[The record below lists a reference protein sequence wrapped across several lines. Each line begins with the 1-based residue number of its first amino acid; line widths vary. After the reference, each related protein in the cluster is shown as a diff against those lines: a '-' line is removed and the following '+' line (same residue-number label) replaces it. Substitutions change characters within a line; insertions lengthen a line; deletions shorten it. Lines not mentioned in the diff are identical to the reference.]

1 MIPLPLEEI
10 ARITGARLDGGTD
23 PSAVVFGPVVI
34 DSRRAA
40 PGSLFAA
47 VEGERADGHDFAG
60 AAFAAGAVAVL
71 GTRPCGGPALIVDS
85 VPVAL
90 ARLAQEVVARLPQV
104 AIAGITG
111 SSGKTST
118 KDLTAQ
124 LVERLGPTVAPEGSY
139 NNEFGFPLTVLRADE
154 RTRYMALE
162 MAARGVGHIA
172 SLCEIAPPRVGA
184 VLNVGHAHTGEFGG
198 IEQVAR
204 AKGELPAALPAAGAG
219 GVAILNADDPRVMAM
234 AERTEARVVTFGLGA
249 PADPA
254 GPARYTDPA
263 DPASPA
269 RYTDP
274 ADPASPARHTDP
286 ASHSSIADPSFTATD
301 VRLDDLGR
309 PRFTLVTPA
318 GAAPVRLGLHGAH
331 HVPNALAAAA
341 IAAELGL
348 GLADIAA
355 GLSAATARSKWRMEV
370 RQAPGGLTV
379 VNDAYNA
386 NPESVRAALEALRHM
401 ARGRRAFAVLGQM
414 AELGEES
421 RASHEEAGALAA
433 GTGVT
438 GLIVVGAEAEPIIDG
453 ALARDG
459 WRGEV
464 IGVPDGPSA
473 VAALRGRLAEGDVV
487 LVKASRAAG
496 LESVAAALL
505 AGPDLVKEKAQ

>member
-1 MIPLPLEEI
+1 MIPLSLEEI

-60 AAFAAGAVAVL
+60 AAFAAGAAAVL
-71 GTRPCGGPALIVDS
+71 GTRPCGGPALITGS

-154 RTRYMALE
+154 RTRYMVLE

-204 AKGELPAALPAAGAG
+204 AKGELPAALPAAG
-219 GVAILNADDPRVMAM
+219 
-234 AERTEARVVTFGLGA
+234 
-249 PADPA
+249 PA
-254 GPARYTDPA
+254 
-263 DPASPA
+263 
-269 RYTDP
+269 
-274 ADPASPARHTDP
+274 
-286 ASHSSIADPSFTATD
+286 
-301 VRLDDLGR
+301 
-309 PRFTLVTPA
+309 
-318 GAAPVRLGLHGAH
+318 
-331 HVPNALAAAA
+331 
-341 IAAELGL
+341 
-348 GLADIAA
+348 
-355 GLSAATARSKWRMEV
+355 
-370 RQAPGGLTV
+370 
-379 VNDAYNA
+379 
-386 NPESVRAALEALRHM
+386 
-401 ARGRRAFAVLGQM
+401 
-414 AELGEES
+414 
-421 RASHEEAGALAA
+421 
-433 GTGVT
+433 
-438 GLIVVGAEAEPIIDG
+438 
-453 ALARDG
+453 
-459 WRGEV
+459 
-464 IGVPDGPSA
+464 
-473 VAALRGRLAEGDVV
+473 
-487 LVKASRAAG
+487 ASR
-496 LESVAAALL
+496 S
-505 AGPDLVKEKAQ
+505 